1 MFGKKQPAANPQQP
15 KDNPFL
21 VAWRTEDSGMVVNIN
36 PEKIESPNTAGIIL
50 VDLMRHMSRALA
62 QTGKAVSEDHARAE
76 MLAMFLAELQ
86 NPTDEGTGTLRRN

>member
-1 MFGKKQPAANPQQP
+1 MFWKKRPIANTRQP

-21 VAWRTEDSGMVVNIN
+21 VAWRTEDSGMVVNLN
-36 PEKIESPNTAGIIL
+36 PEKIEAPNTAGIIL